1 MPADD
6 QEVRLADIQASV
18 HRIDGAMSGLERRL
32 DRTDVR
38 ISDLERDV
46 IEVRAEQRGAEKVMN
61 AEHRQLHDKIDGLA
75 VGQANIDR
83 RLVDHLEQEEED
95 RKVLIGAQRSMLW
108 KLAMMITGG
117 FGTVIWFL
125 LQRGAG

>member
-1 MPADD
+1 MPD
-6 QEVRLADIQASV
+6 ETEGRLADIQASV

-61 AEHRQLHDKIDGLA
+61 AEHRLLHDKIDGIA
-75 VGQANIDR
+75 HGQSNIDR
-83 RLVDHLEQEEED
+83 RLAEHLEDEERD
-95 RKVLIGAQRSMLW
+95 RKEMIASQRGLLW
-108 KLAMMITGG
+108 KLATMIVGS
-117 FGTVIWFL
+117 FGTVVWFL
-125 LQRGAG
+125 MQRSAP